1 MRSLFPLQVQTPSVD
16 ATRESSGACDSFRP
30 EWDGGSVS
38 AISEAL
44 LLFQTP
50 AALVLLLASA
60 LVLRFRSAWGALAVF
75 VGWSMLVSA
84 FTFFDPTGGTRSAA
98 MAEGCV
104 GSPTLFIAIA
114 LGISVGLIL
123 YTGQPTKPNER

>member
-1 MRSLFPLQVQTPSVD
+1 MRSLLPLQVQTPSVD
-16 ATRESSGACDSFRP
+16 APRDPSGACASFRP
-30 EWDGGSVS
+30 DWSGDEVS
-38 AISEAL
+38 ALSEAL

-75 VGWSMLVSA
+75 VGWSLLVSA
-84 FTFFDPTGGTRSAA
+84 FTFFDPTGGTRTAA

-123 YTGQPTKPNER
+123 YTGQPEKKESD

>member
-16 ATRESSGACDSFRP
+16 APQAAPGACASFRP
-30 EWDGGSVS
+30 DWDGGTVS
-38 AISEAL
+38 ALSEAL
-44 LLFQTP
+44 LLVQTP

-75 VGWSMLVSA
+75 VGWSLLVSA
-84 FTFFDPTGGTRSAA
+84 FTFFDPTGGVRNAA
-98 MAEGCV
+98 MEEGCV
-104 GSPTLFIAIA
+104 GSPTLFIAVA

-123 YTGQPTKPNER
+123 YTGQPEKREEG